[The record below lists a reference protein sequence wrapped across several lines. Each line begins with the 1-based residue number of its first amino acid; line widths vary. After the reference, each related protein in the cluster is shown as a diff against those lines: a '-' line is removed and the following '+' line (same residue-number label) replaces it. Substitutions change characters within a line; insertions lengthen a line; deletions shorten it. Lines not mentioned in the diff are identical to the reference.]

1 MHDARCTMHDEQ
13 KAVYSGRAYVG
24 VGFSSNGI
32 MVPGDAVI
40 GLPDEDTAVEY
51 DLGGYVSTFLWM
63 VLLRFHCVSGVVPR
77 THFSLGRCCGGRTQ
91 VGCATLYD
99 GTLSAEPPLGAD
111 IARDIDLYKVMLS

>member
-1 MHDARCTMHDEQ
+1 MHDEQ

-24 VGFSSNGI
+24 VGFSSNGV

-51 DLGGYVSTFLWM
+51 DLGGYVSASFGWFFYDFTVFRGWKNSFFSWTLLW
-63 VLLRFHCVSGVVPR
+63 
-77 THFSLGRCCGGRTQ
+77 RTQ

-99 GTLSAEPPLGAD
+99 GTLLAEPPLGAD
-111 IARDIDLYKVMLS
+111 IAHDIDLYKVMLS